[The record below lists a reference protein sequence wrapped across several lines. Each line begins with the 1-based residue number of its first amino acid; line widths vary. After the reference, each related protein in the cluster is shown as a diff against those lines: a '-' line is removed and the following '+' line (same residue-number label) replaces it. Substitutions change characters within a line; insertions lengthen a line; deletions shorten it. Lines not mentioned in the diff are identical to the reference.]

1 MFINIVVLKN
11 GSSLVVV
18 MLLQLL
24 GDEFAAF

>member
-18 MLLQLL
+18 MLFQLF